1 MSSLVCIDPGQ
12 YTGVAIFDLA
22 YPGYLLETGTIKDN
36 STLAAY
42 CEKLEKMR
50 HKHAIEIACIEEY
63 QNFGKRFRNAAKVQQ
78 QIRACQ
84 DVFRKRIMIK
94 TGQWNPRHFKD
105 NYKRMLAASA
115 FHRVFTNSHT
125 TDAAMMGNWFAS
137 WVTSWARFCEIKPDE
152 MAKIIA
158 EKFGR
163 IPKRGELQV
172 WADDFVRDKR
182 PIFTINAEFGD
193 YGRKERATR

>member
-1 MSSLVCIDPGQ
+1 LINTAGILSVSRHLI
-12 YTGVAIFDLA
+12 
-22 YPGYLLETGTIKDN
+22 
-36 STLAAY
+36 
-42 CEKLEKMR
+42 KMR
-50 HKHAIEIACIEEY
+50 HKHAIDIACIEEY

-84 DVFRKRIMIK
+84 DVFPNKIMIK

-137 WVTSWARFCEIKPDE
+137 WITSWARFCDIKPDE
-152 MAKIIA
+152 MARIIA
-158 EKFGR
+158 QKFGR
-163 IPKRGELQV
+163 IPKRGELQIWFETLKKTSTGV
-172 WADDFVRDKR
+172 YFAFKQPVKR
-182 PIFTINAEFGD
+182 FSDGKN
-193 YGRKERATR
+193 ERRSKCNSMK